1 MLWEHLG
8 RVSGVRDLTMATST
22 GVKRS
27 LYGFIENPG
36 RLMMY
41 AAALFAFAVYVY
53 ACVCEG

>member
-1 MLWEHLG
+1 
-8 RVSGVRDLTMATST
+8 MATST

>member
-1 MLWEHLG
+1 M
-8 RVSGVRDLTMATST
+8 TST

-36 RLMMY
+36 VMY
-41 AAALFAFAVYVY
+41 GAALLALAIYIY